1 MNLMDEIRN
10 IDKFFESMSTSDF
23 DDILMRNGINDCK
36 YMKDHDA
43 MFYLEHKEYESIV
56 NKLKKRKD
64 EYIKD
69 MKLESICNLYDDMNG
84 EAA

>member
-1 MNLMDEIRN
+1 MNLIDEIKN
-10 IDKFFESMSTSDF
+10 IDKFFDNMSASEF
-23 DDILMRNGINDCK
+23 DNILIKNGINDCK

-43 MFYLEHKEYESIV
+43 VFYLEYKEYESMV
-56 NKLKKRKD
+56 NKLKNRKD

-69 MKLESICNLYDDMNG
+69 MKVESICNLYDDMNG